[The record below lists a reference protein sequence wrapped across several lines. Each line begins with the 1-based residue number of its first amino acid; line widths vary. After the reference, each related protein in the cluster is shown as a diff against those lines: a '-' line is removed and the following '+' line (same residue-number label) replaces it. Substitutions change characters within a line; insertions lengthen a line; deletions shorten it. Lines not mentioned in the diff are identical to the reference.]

1 MTYNILIAED
11 DRDIAQLLKLYLE
24 SSGYRTVAASDGEE
38 AFALVETEDIHL
50 AVLDIMM
57 PKLDGYQL
65 TMKIR
70 ERGYDFPIIFLS
82 AKVEDNDKILGLNLG
97 GDDYMTKP
105 FNPLEIIARVKS
117 SLRRAYELNKPAKEQ
132 PSRLTNGELTM
143 DFESMTVMK
152 GDTHIGLTPTEFK
165 ILALFMRSPG
175 SVFTKTQICQ
185 SINEDFYESDEN
197 AVIVH
202 ISKIREKLGDDS
214 KNPAY
219 IKTIR
224 GLGYKI
230 EKK

>member
-1 MTYNILIAED
+1 M
-11 DRDIAQLLKLYLE
+11 
-24 SSGYRTVAASDGEE
+24 
-38 AFALVETEDIHL
+38 ETEDIHL

-165 ILALFMRSPG
+165 I
-175 SVFTKTQICQ
+175 CQ

>member
-1 MTYNILIAED
+1 
-11 DRDIAQLLKLYLE
+11 
-24 SSGYRTVAASDGEE
+24 
-38 AFALVETEDIHL
+38 
-50 AVLDIMM
+50 MM

-70 ERGYDFPIIFLS
+70 EMGCDFPIIFLS
-82 AKVEDNDKILGLNLG
+82 AKASDNDKILGLNLG

-117 SLRRAYELNKPAKEQ
+117 SLRRAYEMNSLQEKET
-132 PSRLTNGELTM
+132 RLKNGDLEL
-143 DFESMTVMK
+143 DWESMTVTR
-152 GDTHIGLTPTEFK
+152 GGEHISLTPTEFR
-165 ILALFMRSPG
+165 ILALFMKRPG
-175 SVFTKTQICQ
+175 SVFTKSQICQ

-202 ISKIREKLGDDS
+202 ISKLREKLGDDS
-214 KNPAY
+214 KNPSY

-230 EKK
+230 DKK

>member
-1 MTYNILIAED
+1 M
-11 DRDIAQLLKLYLE
+11 
-24 SSGYRTVAASDGEE
+24 
-38 AFALVETEDIHL
+38 ETEDIHL

-117 SLRRAYELNKPAKEQ
+117 SLRRAYELNKHAKEQ
-132 PSRLTNGELTM
+132 PSLLTNGELTM

-175 SVFTKTQICQ
+175 NVFTKTQICQ

>member
-11 DRDIAQLLKLYLE
+11 DRDIVQLLKLYLE

-132 PSRLTNGELTM
+132 PSLLTNGELTM

-152 GDTHIGLTPTEFK
+152 GDTHIRLTPTEFK
-165 ILALFMRSPG
+165 ILALFMRIPC